1 MKSRTISFY
10 TILLLLVLVPTIT
23 VSISLSIVMYNMT
36 SREIR
41 DSMNNSMV
49 SYITEMGIA
58 YDNTTETA
66 KTIMRTFA
74 SNPDVI
80 SYLKN
85 QDDTELGEKVQEYT
99 KNYFGQ
105 LDGWEGI
112 YLASWESK
120 VLSHPTDSVVGR
132 VMREGDRL
140 KQLQDSMLSSDGV
153 YNVGIINSPASGQLI
168 MSMYMPVMDG
178 NVPLGYV
185 GAGTY
190 VHDNIRPLDNA
201 DNIGL
206 ESAYTYVVDNHGTIL
221 YHPDSGKV
229 GGMSENEALLE
240 VLANLGNADSKKT
253 GTISYVYNGV
263 KKHAAYYVGEDQHY
277 VAVFTTDEREILT
290 NTKRNLN
297 IMVISAGVLILFFS
311 ALAFI
316 VSKLIVKPLK
326 KMVNVIEAFS
336 KGNTDVNTDVRTMV
350 TESRNIRDSAT
361 NFKGALREAL
371 GAVKNASLVL
381 KDSIDDVR
389 AKTVDNTDKVNQI
402 NTAISEISQTSQNV
416 AQNAQDITEQ
426 TITLSDKIDILFKN
440 VAELDK
446 SAGLIKTNNENAAAQ
461 MSIVMA
467 AAQSSVDAVDG
478 IAEKIQETNLAID
491 EISKCVSVIEEI
503 SSQTNLLSLNASIE
517 AARAGEAG
525 KGFAVVAE
533 EIRHLSDSTAES
545 AQEIKQIIEK
555 VVKLSEVTVD
565 YANKVVRTTEE
576 EQQNISDTQQQF
588 AILSDAV
595 TNSLDNIYDIKN
607 VTDILEN
614 IKSHLVTA
622 TSNLGAIAEELGA
635 SAQEASANCHTVAQ
649 TCNDTE
655 LSTRMMQKADK
666 DMMDDIEFFK
676 LLRNSRLIEI

>member
-1 MKSRTISFY
+1 MKSRTISFHM
-10 TILLLLVLVPTIT
+10 ILLLLVLVPTIT
-23 VSISLSIVMYNMT
+23 VSMSLSVVMYNMT
-36 SREIR
+36 SRELR
-41 DSMNNSMV
+41 ASMNNSMV

-66 KTIMRTFA
+66 KTIMGTFA

-85 QDDTELGEKVQEYT
+85 QDDIELGEKVQEYT

-263 KKHAAYYVGEDQHY
+263 KKHAAYYVGEEQHY
-277 VAVFTTDEREILT
+277 VAVFTADDREILT

-316 VSKLIVKPLK
+316 ISKLIVKPLK
-326 KMVNVIEAFS
+326 KMVKVIEALS

-361 NFKGALREAL
+361 DFKGALREAL

-676 LLRNSRLIEI
+676 L

>member
-263 KKHAAYYVGEDQHY
+263 KKHAAYYVGEEQHY

-446 SAGLIKTNNENAAAQ
+446 SAGLIKTNNENAATQ

-467 AAQSSVDAVDG
+467 AAQSSVDSVDG

-555 VVKLSEVTVD
+555 VVKLSEATVD
-565 YANKVVRTTEE
+565 YANKVVKTTEE

-676 LLRNSRLIEI
+676 L

>member
-263 KKHAAYYVGEDQHY
+263 KKHAAYYVGEEQHY

-371 GAVKNASLVL
+371 GAVKNA
-381 KDSIDDVR
+381 IDDVR

-533 EIRHLSDSTAES
+533 EI
-545 AQEIKQIIEK
+545 KQIIEK

-676 LLRNSRLIEI
+676 L

>member
-1 MKSRTISFY
+1 MKSRTISFHM
-10 TILLLLVLVPTIT
+10 ILLLLVLVPTIT

-41 DSMNNSMV
+41 DYMNNSMV

-66 KTIMRTFA
+66 KTIMGTFA

-80 SYLKN
+80 NYLKN

-140 KQLQDSMLSSDGV
+140 KQLQDSMLSSDGA

-185 GAGTY
+185 GSGTY

-263 KKHAAYYVGEDQHY
+263 KKHAAYYVGEEQHY
-277 VAVFTTDEREILT
+277 VAVFTADDREILT

-316 VSKLIVKPLK
+316 ISKLIVKPLK
-326 KMVNVIEAFS
+326 KMVKVIEALS

-361 NFKGALREAL
+361 DFKGALREAL

-676 LLRNSRLIEI
+676 L

>member
-140 KQLQDSMLSSDGV
+140 KQLQDSMLQSDGV

-206 ESAYTYVVDNHGTIL
+206 ESAYTYVVDNQGTIL

-263 KKHAAYYVGEDQHY
+263 KKHAAYYVGEEQHY

-676 LLRNSRLIEI
+676 L

>member
-1 MKSRTISFY
+1 M
-10 TILLLLVLVPTIT
+10 VLVPTIT

-263 KKHAAYYVGEDQHY
+263 KKHAAYYVGEEQHY

-676 LLRNSRLIEI
+676 L

>member
-263 KKHAAYYVGEDQHY
+263 KKHAAYYVGEEQHY

-467 AAQSSVDAVDG
+467 AAQSSVDSVDG

-555 VVKLSEVTVD
+555 VVKLSEATVD

-676 LLRNSRLIEI
+676 L

>member
-10 TILLLLVLVPTIT
+10 MILLLLVLVPTIT

-263 KKHAAYYVGEDQHY
+263 KKHAAYYVGEEQHY
-277 VAVFTTDEREILT
+277 VAVFTADDREILT

-326 KMVNVIEAFS
+326 KMVKVIEALS
-336 KGNTDVNTDVRTMV
+336 KGNTDVNTDVRTVV

-361 NFKGALREAL
+361 DFKGALREAL

-595 TNSLDNIYDIKN
+595 TNSLGNIYDIKN

-676 LLRNSRLIEI
+676 L

>member
-240 VLANLGNADSKKT
+240 VLANLGNADSKNT

-676 LLRNSRLIEI
+676 L

>member
-1 MKSRTISFY
+1 MKSRTISFH

-23 VSISLSIVMYNMT
+23 VSMSLSVVMYNMT
-36 SREIR
+36 SRELR
-41 DSMNNSMV
+41 ASMNNSMV

-66 KTIMRTFA
+66 KTIMGTFA

-85 QDDTELGEKVQEYT
+85 QDDIELGEKVQEYT
-99 KNYFGQ
+99 KNYFGK

-263 KKHAAYYVGEDQHY
+263 KKHAAYYVGEEQHY
-277 VAVFTTDEREILT
+277 VAVFTADDREILT

-316 VSKLIVKPLK
+316 ISKLIVKPLK
-326 KMVNVIEAFS
+326 KMVKVIEALS
-336 KGNTDVNTDVRTMV
+336 KGNTDVNTDVRTVV

-361 NFKGALREAL
+361 DFKGALREAL

-676 LLRNSRLIEI
+676 L

>member
-1 MKSRTISFY
+1 MKSRTISFHM
-10 TILLLLVLVPTIT
+10 ILLLLVLVPTIT
-23 VSISLSIVMYNMT
+23 VSMSLSVVMYNMT
-36 SREIR
+36 SRELR
-41 DSMNNSMV
+41 ASMNNSMV

-66 KTIMRTFA
+66 KTIMGTFA

-80 SYLKN
+80 NYLKN

-140 KQLQDSMLSSDGV
+140 KQLQDSMLSSDGA

-240 VLANLGNADSKKT
+240 VLENLGNADSKKT

-263 KKHAAYYVGEDQHY
+263 KKHAAYYVGEEQHY
-277 VAVFTTDEREILT
+277 VAVFTADDREILT

-316 VSKLIVKPLK
+316 ISKLIVKPLK
-326 KMVNVIEAFS
+326 KMVKVIEALS
-336 KGNTDVNTDVRTMV
+336 KGNTDVNTDVRTVV

-361 NFKGALREAL
+361 DFKGALREAL

-676 LLRNSRLIEI
+676 L

>member
-36 SREIR
+36 SRELR
-41 DSMNNSMV
+41 ASMNNSMV

-66 KTIMRTFA
+66 KTIMGTFA

-263 KKHAAYYVGEDQHY
+263 KKHAAYYVGEEQHY
-277 VAVFTTDEREILT
+277 VAVFTADDREILT

-316 VSKLIVKPLK
+316 ISKLIVKPLK
-326 KMVNVIEAFS
+326 KMVKVIEALS

-361 NFKGALREAL
+361 DFKGALREAL

-676 LLRNSRLIEI
+676 L

>member
-1 MKSRTISFY
+1 MKSRTISFHM
-10 TILLLLVLVPTIT
+10 ILLLLVLVPTIT
-23 VSISLSIVMYNMT
+23 VSMSLSVVMYNMT
-36 SREIR
+36 SRELR
-41 DSMNNSMV
+41 ASMNNSMV

-66 KTIMRTFA
+66 KTIMGTFA

-263 KKHAAYYVGEDQHY
+263 KKHAAYYVGEEQHY
-277 VAVFTTDEREILT
+277 VAVFTADDREILT

-316 VSKLIVKPLK
+316 ISKLIVKPLK

-676 LLRNSRLIEI
+676 L

>member
-1 MKSRTISFY
+1 MKSRTISFHM
-10 TILLLLVLVPTIT
+10 ILLLLVLVPTIT
-23 VSISLSIVMYNMT
+23 VSMSLSVVMYNMT
-36 SREIR
+36 SRELR
-41 DSMNNSMV
+41 ASMNNSMV

-66 KTIMRTFA
+66 KTIMGTFA

-85 QDDTELGEKVQEYT
+85 QDDIELGEKVQEYT
-99 KNYFGQ
+99 KNYFGK

-140 KQLQDSMLSSDGV
+140 KQLQDSMLSSDGA

-263 KKHAAYYVGEDQHY
+263 KKHAAYYVGEEQHY
-277 VAVFTTDEREILT
+277 VAVFTADEREILT

-676 LLRNSRLIEI
+676 L

>member
-240 VLANLGNADSKKT
+240 LLANLGNADSKKT

-263 KKHAAYYVGEDQHY
+263 KKHAAYYVGEEQHY

-676 LLRNSRLIEI
+676 L

>member
-105 LDGWEGI
+105 LDGWKGI

-206 ESAYTYVVDNHGTIL
+206 ESAYTYVVDNQGTIL

-240 VLANLGNADSKKT
+240 VLANLGNADSKNT

-263 KKHAAYYVGEDQHY
+263 KKHAAYYVGEEQHY
-277 VAVFTTDEREILT
+277 VAVFTADDREILT

-316 VSKLIVKPLK
+316 ISKLIVKPLK
-326 KMVNVIEAFS
+326 KMVKVIEALS

-361 NFKGALREAL
+361 DFKGALREAL

-555 VVKLSEVTVD
+555 VVKLSEATVD
-565 YANKVVRTTEE
+565 YANKVVKTTEE

-676 LLRNSRLIEI
+676 L

>member
-190 VHDNIRPLDNA
+190 VHDNKRPLDNA

-263 KKHAAYYVGEDQHY
+263 KKHAAYYVGEEQHY

-467 AAQSSVDAVDG
+467 AAQSSVDSVDG

-555 VVKLSEVTVD
+555 VVKLSEATVD
-565 YANKVVRTTEE
+565 YANKVVKTTEE

-676 LLRNSRLIEI
+676 L

>member
-263 KKHAAYYVGEDQHY
+263 KKHAAYYVGEEQHY
-277 VAVFTTDEREILT
+277 VAVFTADEREILT

-361 NFKGALREAL
+361 NFKGALRGAL

-555 VVKLSEVTVD
+555 VVKLSEATVD
-565 YANKVVRTTEE
+565 YANKVVKTTEE

-635 SAQEASANCHTVAQ
+635 SAQEASANCYTVAQ

-676 LLRNSRLIEI
+676 L

>member
-1 MKSRTISFY
+1 MKSRTISFHM
-10 TILLLLVLVPTIT
+10 ILLLLVLVPTIT
-23 VSISLSIVMYNMT
+23 VSMSLSVVMYNMT
-36 SREIR
+36 SRELR
-41 DSMNNSMV
+41 ASMNNSMV

-66 KTIMRTFA
+66 KTIMGTFA

-85 QDDTELGEKVQEYT
+85 QDDIELGEKVQEYT
-99 KNYFGQ
+99 KNYFGK

-263 KKHAAYYVGEDQHY
+263 KKHAAYYVGEEQHY
-277 VAVFTTDEREILT
+277 VAVFTADDREILT

-350 TESRNIRDSAT
+350 TESRNIRNSAT

-676 LLRNSRLIEI
+676 L

>member
-66 KTIMRTFA
+66 KTIMGTFA

-168 MSMYMPVMDG
+168 MSMYMPIMDG

-240 VLANLGNADSKKT
+240 VLANLGNADSKNT

-263 KKHAAYYVGEDQHY
+263 KKHAAYYVGEEQHY
-277 VAVFTTDEREILT
+277 VAVFTTDDREILT

-326 KMVNVIEAFS
+326 KMVNVIEALS
-336 KGNTDVNTDVRTMV
+336 KGNTDVNTDVRTVV

-361 NFKGALREAL
+361 DFKGALREAL

-676 LLRNSRLIEI
+676 L

>member
-263 KKHAAYYVGEDQHY
+263 KKHAAYYVGEEQHY

-446 SAGLIKTNNENAAAQ
+446 SAGLIKTNNENAVAQ

-649 TCNDTE
+649 TCNDAE

-676 LLRNSRLIEI
+676 L

>member
-263 KKHAAYYVGEDQHY
+263 KKHAAYYVGEEQHY

-416 AQNAQDITEQ
+416 AQNAQDITER

-676 LLRNSRLIEI
+676 L

>member
-1 MKSRTISFY
+1 MKSRTISFHM
-10 TILLLLVLVPTIT
+10 ILLLLVLVPTIT

-66 KTIMRTFA
+66 KTIMGTFA

-80 SYLKN
+80 NYLKN

-99 KNYFGQ
+99 KNYFGK

-140 KQLQDSMLSSDGV
+140 KQLQDSMLSSDGA

-263 KKHAAYYVGEDQHY
+263 KKHAAYYVGEEQHY
-277 VAVFTTDEREILT
+277 VAVFTADDREILT

-316 VSKLIVKPLK
+316 ISKLIVKPLK
-326 KMVNVIEAFS
+326 KMVKVIEALS

-361 NFKGALREAL
+361 DFKGALREAL

-676 LLRNSRLIEI
+676 L

>member
-66 KTIMRTFA
+66 KTIMGTFA

-168 MSMYMPVMDG
+168 MSMYMPIMDG

-240 VLANLGNADSKKT
+240 VLANLGNADSKNT

-263 KKHAAYYVGEDQHY
+263 KKHAAYYVGEEQHY
-277 VAVFTTDEREILT
+277 VAVFTTDDREILT

-297 IMVISAGVLILFFS
+297 IVVISAGVLILFFS

-326 KMVNVIEAFS
+326 KMVNVIEALS
-336 KGNTDVNTDVRTMV
+336 KGNIDVNTDVRTVV

-361 NFKGALREAL
+361 DFKGALREAL

-595 TNSLDNIYDIKN
+595 TNSLDNIYDIKD

-676 LLRNSRLIEI
+676 L

>member
-66 KTIMRTFA
+66 KTIMGTFA

-168 MSMYMPVMDG
+168 MSMYMPIMDG

-263 KKHAAYYVGEDQHY
+263 KKHAAYYVGEEQHY

-290 NTKRNLN
+290 STKRNLN
-297 IMVISAGVLILFFS
+297 IMVISASVLILFFS

-316 VSKLIVKPLK
+316 ISKLIVKPLK

-336 KGNTDVNTDVRTMV
+336 KGNTDVNTDVRTVV

-676 LLRNSRLIEI
+676 L

>member
-1 MKSRTISFY
+1 MKSRTISFHM
-10 TILLLLVLVPTIT
+10 ILLLLVLVPTIT

-36 SREIR
+36 SRELR
-41 DSMNNSMV
+41 ASMNNSMV

-66 KTIMRTFA
+66 KTIMGTFA

-80 SYLKN
+80 NYLKN

-140 KQLQDSMLSSDGV
+140 KQLQDSMLSSDGA

-240 VLANLGNADSKKT
+240 VLASLGNADSKKT

-263 KKHAAYYVGEDQHY
+263 KKHAAYYVGEEQHY
-277 VAVFTTDEREILT
+277 VAVFTADDREILT

-316 VSKLIVKPLK
+316 ISKLIVKPLK
-326 KMVNVIEAFS
+326 KMVKVIEALS

-361 NFKGALREAL
+361 DFKGALREAL

-676 LLRNSRLIEI
+676 L